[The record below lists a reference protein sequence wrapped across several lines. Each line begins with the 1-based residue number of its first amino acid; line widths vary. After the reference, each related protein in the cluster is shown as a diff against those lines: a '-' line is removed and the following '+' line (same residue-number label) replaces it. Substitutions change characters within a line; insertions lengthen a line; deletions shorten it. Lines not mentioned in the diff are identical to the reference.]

1 MRYQL
6 SYNSVVHLRTILQQT
21 QLETSF
27 GDVKNLI
34 RDGIRNNIDI
44 LQRNFIEKMIKKG
57 ESTTEIRNRARINL
71 GPQSCDRDPKGW
83 KMEIK
88 RLWNIR
94 LTSKNHEI

>member
-6 SYNSVVHLRTILQQT
+6 SYNSVIYLRTILQQT

-57 ESTTEIRNRARINL
+57 KSTTEIRNRARINL
-71 GPQSCDRDPKGW
+71 GPQRCDRDPKG
-83 KMEIK
+83 
-88 RLWNIR
+88 
-94 LTSKNHEI
+94 